1 MAALSQL
8 RNDLQ
13 YRYRDTAGKFLSAVP
28 ANLFLNLG
36 GEDFSNDVEPAWREY
51 GFYVTAKQHTYN
63 LPSDYLHSLTMMWY
77 QNGQYEIPYLSPQ
90 EFKMRGFMNRRIT
103 VSTPQAY
110 TIDDGP
116 TGRQLILGPA
126 PGTSSN
132 TTPMDLGNS
141 MTSSQTFILPH
152 DATQFQSPSGVVI
165 VNDPLAIEQVQYQS
179 NDNTVGG
186 QLTLC
191 IRGFGGT
198 AAAVHTVLSGT
209 PMVIQR
215 ADLVMMYTYQFKY
228 MVADSDTPNFQS
240 QYHRD
245 IVHYALYLALKADGR
260 DKQADAEME
269 YYMKKKVD
277 AKRAIRTLT
286 RDRHNK
292 KISSAYN

>member
-8 RNDLQ
+8 RTDLQ
-13 YRYRDTAGKFLSAVP
+13 YRYRDTAAKYLSAVP

-36 GEDFSNDVEPAWREY
+36 AEDFANDVEPSWREY
-51 GFYVTAKQHTYN
+51 GFYITAKQFNYN

-90 EFKMRGFMNRRIT
+90 EFKMRGYMNRRIT

-110 TIDDGP
+110 TIDNGP
-116 TGRQLILGPA
+116 TGLQLILGPS

-132 TTPMDLGNS
+132 TSTIITS
-141 MTSSQTFILPH
+141 MTSSQTTVPVV
-152 DATQFQSPSGVVI
+152 DSTQFQSPAGI
-165 VNDPLAIEQVQYQS
+165 VQIENEQIQYQS

-186 QLTLC
+186 SLRLAL
-191 IRGFGGT
+191 RGFGGT
-198 AAAVHTVLSGT
+198 TAATHTYVST
-209 PMVIQR
+209 PLTVQR
-215 ADLVMMYTYQFKY
+215 LDLVMMYAYQFKY

-245 IVHYALYLALKADGR
+245 IVHYAMYMALKADGR
-260 DKQADAEME
+260 DKQAMEELE
-269 YYMKKKVD
+269 YYVEKKKI
-277 AKRAIRTLT
+277 AKRNIRLLT